1 MLLFC
6 FVHIFLKRGG
16 EAHSI
21 HVLQLI
27 VSDIGAGTDSRTEE
41 VVRCENVLAE
51 ASNGDYSQVPLFLSH
66 SFDEVSISNIKI
78 GWNVRKPV
86 YTNVH
91 VDSWNRCHYRIG
103 RHGLCNSRLNIYLVS
118 LTTSNRDFIY

>member
-41 VVRCENVLAE
+41 VVRCETVLAE

-91 VDSWNRCHYRIG
+91 VDSWKYCVITE
-103 RHGLCNSRLNIYLVS
+103 LVD
-118 LTTSNRDFIY
+118 TAYATVG

>member
-1 MLLFC
+1 M
-6 FVHIFLKRGG
+6 
-16 EAHSI
+16 
-21 HVLQLI
+21 
-27 VSDIGAGTDSRTEE
+27 
-41 VVRCENVLAE
+41 RCENVLAE

-91 VDSWNRCHYRIG
+91 VDSWKYCVITE
-103 RHGLCNSRLNIYLVS
+103 LVD
-118 LTTSNRDFIY
+118 TAYATVG